1 MAHPGRREAAVKSSS
16 AVNKPLIALTG
27 ATGFIGQFLLR
38 ELPRRGY
45 RLRVLLRRP
54 SVMPME
60 SASAVVGDLARPQ
73 NMAAALADV
82 DAVIHSAGIAHAM
95 SGVPEDDYRM
105 LNTEATIRLARAAQ
119 RAGVKRFIFL
129 SSIRAQSGPTAD
141 HVLTEALAPQPTD
154 AYGRSKLAAEQGLAE
169 LDLDWVALRLTLV
182 YGPGVKGNMEE
193 LVRLARSP
201 YPLPVARLDAK
212 RSLLSLENLVAAI
225 ETVLAAPQ
233 RLARAFIVADAQPLT
248 IPEMITI
255 LRRGLGRRPGL
266 VPVPPRLLELGLR
279 AAGRGEIYQRLAGSL
294 VADPSALMGLGWT
307 HRVTTTEGLC
317 ALVRS

>member
-1 MAHPGRREAAVKSSS
+1 MALHSRPEAAVNG

-27 ATGFIGQFLLR
+27 ATGFIGKFLLR
-38 ELPRRGY
+38 ELPKRGY

-54 SVMPME
+54 SVIPME

-82 DAVIHSAGIAHAM
+82 GAVIHSAGLAHAM
-95 SGVPEDDYRM
+95 SGLPEDDYRM
-105 LNTEATIRLARAAQ
+105 LNTQATIRLARAAQ

-141 HVLTEALAPQPTD
+141 HVLTEALAPHPTD

-169 LDLDWVALRLTLV
+169 LDLDWVALRLMLV

-233 RLARAFIVADAQPLT
+233 RLQRAFIVADAEPLT
-248 IPEMITI
+248 IPDMITI

-307 HRVTTTEGLC
+307 PRVTATEGLR
-317 ALVRS
+317 ALVRG

>member
-1 MAHPGRREAAVKSSS
+1 
-16 AVNKPLIALTG
+16 
-27 ATGFIGQFLLR
+27 
-38 ELPRRGY
+38 
-45 RLRVLLRRP
+45 
-54 SVMPME
+54 
-60 SASAVVGDLARPQ
+60 
-73 NMAAALADV
+73 
-82 DAVIHSAGIAHAM
+82 
-95 SGVPEDDYRM
+95 
-105 LNTEATIRLARAAQ
+105 
-119 RAGVKRFIFL
+119 
-129 SSIRAQSGPTAD
+129 
-141 HVLTEALAPQPTD
+141 
-154 AYGRSKLAAEQGLAE
+154 
-169 LDLDWVALRLTLV
+169 
-182 YGPGVKGNMEE
+182 
-193 LVRLARSP
+193 
-201 YPLPVARLDAK
+201 
-212 RSLLSLENLVAAI
+212 LVAAI